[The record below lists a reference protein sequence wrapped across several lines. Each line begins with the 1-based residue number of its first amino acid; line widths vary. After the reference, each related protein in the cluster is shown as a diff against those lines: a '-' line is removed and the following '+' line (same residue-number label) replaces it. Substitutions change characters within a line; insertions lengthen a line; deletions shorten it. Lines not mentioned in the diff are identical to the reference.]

1 MRHALTSPQEGKER
15 CTQQN
20 AQTVRCVSQERKRV
34 CGESLESFLHDH
46 DVIKMGPEFLE
57 KKGNV
62 LCVVQSTMR
71 LTLGL

>member
-1 MRHALTSPQEGKER
+1 MYAGRAWNL
-15 CTQQN
+15 
-20 AQTVRCVSQERKRV
+20 
-34 CGESLESFLHDH
+34 FLHDH